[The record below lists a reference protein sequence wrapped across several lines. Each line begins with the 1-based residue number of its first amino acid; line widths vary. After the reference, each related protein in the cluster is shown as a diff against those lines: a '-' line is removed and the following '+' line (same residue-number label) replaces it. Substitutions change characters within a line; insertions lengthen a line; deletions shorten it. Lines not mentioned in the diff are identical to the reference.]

1 MSISNVH
8 HSNSI
13 NNQAVSATGKNKAAD
28 ATVASFAATMNGVT
42 SSNNGTPYTDDEVKR
57 FFAGKPT
64 AQQIANK
71 AAALGLT
78 EDQIA
83 KAMTVGGFEGSKGED
98 ALKTQI
104 EGFVANASNGYAW
117 DANGVLTTATKSTA
131 QAAAAS
137 EKVMPAAQ
145 DIRSFYAGR
154 PTEAQVTAK
163 VKALGLNAAQM
174 VQFQATGIGMDMGKI
189 SAPVLE
195 TMYVDAANRLGTDI
209 GGGKNGGWT
218 SYFSPTLGRAIN
230 KGEMQTFFAGKPTQS
245 QIFQKASELGLGVSA
260 VNNMMIGLGITKAAD
275 MNSAYAQMDFSLFQ
289 GKDNYSLDQ
298 YGHIVAGGGK
308 VYVSD
313 PNGGAGSW
321 QPRAP
326 GDTSG
331 TVNTSA

>member
-8 HSNSI
+8 NTNGVNSNSGTS
-13 NNQAVSATGKNKAAD
+13 NATGKNKAAQ
-28 ATVASFAATMNGVT
+28 VSGSSFAATMNGVT
-42 SSNNGTPYTDDEVKR
+42 SGNNGTPYTDDEVKR

-64 AQQIANK
+64 ARQIADK
-71 AAALGLT
+71 AASLGLT

-83 KAMTVGGFEGSKGED
+83 KAMTVGGFEGSKDD

-104 EGFVANASNGYAW
+104 EGYVANASNGFAW
-117 DANGVLTTATKSTA
+117 DANGVLTTAKSTA

-145 DIRSFYAGR
+145 DIKSFYAGR

-260 VNNMMIGLGITKAAD
+260 VNNMMIGLGITRAAD
-275 MNSAYAQMDFSLFQ
+275 MNSAYAQMDFNLFQ

-308 VYVSD
+308 VFV
-313 PNGGAGSW
+313 PGTGGGGSW
-321 QPRAP
+321 EPRST
-326 GDTSG
+326 GDGSS
-331 TVNTSA
+331 TVNATA

>member
-1 MSISNVH
+1 MSISNVRNPNGVNH
-8 HSNSI
+8 HST
-13 NNQAVSATGKNKAAD
+13 ASASGKNKAAD
-28 ATVASFAATMNGVT
+28 AMGASFAATMNSVN
-42 SSNNGTPYTDDEVKR
+42 SSNNGTPYTDEEVKR

-64 AQQIANK
+64 PKQIADK

-83 KAMTVGGFEGSKGED
+83 KAMTVGGFEGSKDD

-104 EGFVANASNGYAW
+104 ESFVATASNGFAW
-117 DANGVLTTATKSTA
+117 DADGVLTTAKATA
-131 QAAAAS
+131 QAAAS

-145 DIRSFYAGR
+145 DIKSFYAGR
-154 PTEAQVTAK
+154 PTEDQITAK

-174 VQFQATGIGMDMGKI
+174 VQFQATGIGMDMSKI

-195 TMYVDAANRLGTDI
+195 TMYVDSAKRLGTDI

-230 KGEMQTFFAGKPTQS
+230 KSEMQTFFAGKPTQS

-260 VNNMMIGLGITKAAD
+260 VNNMMIGLGVTKAAD
-275 MNSAYAQMDFSLFQ
+275 MNSAYAQMDFALFQ

-298 YGHIVAGGGK
+298 YGHIVPGGGK
-308 VYVSD
+308 VFVGSTD
-313 PNGGAGSW
+313 GNGGSW
-321 QPRAP
+321 QPRTP
-326 GDTSG
+326 GNSTDSG
-331 TVNTSA
+331 SMST

>member
-1 MSISNVH
+1 MSISSVQNFNGV
-8 HSNSI
+8 
-13 NNQAVSATGKNKAAD
+13 NNHGAASAPGKNKAAD
-28 ATVASFAATMNGVT
+28 AVGASFAATMNSV
-42 SSNNGTPYTDDEVKR
+42 SNSNSNNGTPYTDEEVKR

-64 AQQIANK
+64 PRQIADK
-71 AAALGLT
+71 AASLGLT

-83 KAMTVGGFEGSKGED
+83 KAMAVGGFEGSKGGD

-104 EGFVANASNGYAW
+104 EGFVANANNGYAW
-117 DANGVLTTATKSTA
+117 DANGVLTTAKSTV
-131 QAAAAS
+131 QAATS

-145 DIRSFYAGR
+145 DIKSFYAGR
-154 PTEAQVTAK
+154 PSEEQITAK

-174 VQFQATGIGMDMGKI
+174 VQFQATGIGMDISKV

-195 TMYVDAANRLGTDI
+195 TMYVDSAKRLGTDI
-209 GGGKNGGWT
+209 GGGKHGGWT

-230 KGEMQTFFAGKPTQS
+230 KGEMQTFFAGKPSQS

-308 VYVSD
+308 VFVGNADGSV
-313 PNGGAGSW
+313 GSW
-321 QPRAP
+321 QPRTP
-326 GDTSG
+326 GDGS
-331 TVNTSA
+331 VNTTA

>member
-1 MSISNVH
+1 MSISSVH
-8 HSNSI
+8 NTNSV
-13 NNQAVSATGKNKAAD
+13 NNSTTGKNKTAEAVG
-28 ATVASFAATMNGVT
+28 TSFAATMNSVSG
-42 SSNNGTPYTDDEVKR
+42 SNNGTPYTDAEVKS

-64 AQQIANK
+64 PKQIADK

-83 KAMTVGGFEGSKGED
+83 KAMTVGGFEGSKGD
-98 ALKTQI
+98 ALTTQI
-104 EGFVANASNGYAW
+104 EGFVANANNGYAW
-117 DANGVLTTATKSTA
+117 DANGVLTMAKSTV
-131 QAAAAS
+131 QAAAA

-145 DIRSFYAGR
+145 DIKSFYAGR
-154 PTEAQVTAK
+154 PSEDQITAK

-174 VQFQATGIGMDMGKI
+174 VQFQATGIGMDISKV

-195 TMYVDAANRLGTDI
+195 TMYVDSAKRLGTDI

-218 SYFSPTLGRAIN
+218 SYFSPTLGRAVN
-230 KGEMQTFFAGKPTQS
+230 KGEMQTFFAGKPSQS

-275 MNSAYAQMDFSLFQ
+275 MNSAYAQMDFNLFQ

-308 VYVSD
+308 VYVSSAD
-313 PNGGAGSW
+313 GSAGSW
-321 QPRAP
+321 QPKTP
-326 GDTSG
+326 GDGS
-331 TVNTSA
+331 VNATA